1 MKTLASVAA
10 LIGLTILSA
19 PAVAQ
24 TEPSLRTDQVR
35 VVYLEPKE
43 AKHLPIRDAMQ
54 QRGTMELVRSLMSS
68 FRLPRELTLEVKGC
82 DGRVD
87 AYYGDDV
94 ATLCYEYVELIHQHS
109 PKVGTPEGLA
119 RADAIFGAIIDTV
132 LHEVGHAI
140 FDMLDIP
147 VLGREEDAADF
158 FSAYMILLFPP
169 DDAHRLIQGVV
180 FMLASEAR
188 ADLEEPLRLKAFSK
202 EHGLPAQRYYNW
214 LCIAYGSNP
223 QFFGNFVLHGKLPQE
238 RADDCDDEYEMLQR
252 SFRKLI
258 LPYVDETMLRDAL
271 SRVRFDWAPPVPST
285 DGLDAP
291 PIHE

>member
-1 MKTLASVAA
+1 
-10 LIGLTILSA
+10 
-19 PAVAQ
+19 
-24 TEPSLRTDQVR
+24 
-35 VVYLEPKE
+35 LEPKE

-68 FRLPRELTLEVKGC
+68 FRLPRELTLEVQGC

-119 RADAIFGAIIDTV
+119 RADAIFGAIVDTV

-188 ADLEEPLRLKAFSK
+188 ADLEEPLRLKAFSR

-223 QFFGNFVLHGKLPQE
+223 QFFGNFALQGKLPQE

-258 LPYVDETMLRDAL
+258 FPNVDETMLRDTI
-271 SRVRFDWAPPVPST
+271 SRVRFDWAPPLAST
-285 DGLDAP
+285 DVLDAP